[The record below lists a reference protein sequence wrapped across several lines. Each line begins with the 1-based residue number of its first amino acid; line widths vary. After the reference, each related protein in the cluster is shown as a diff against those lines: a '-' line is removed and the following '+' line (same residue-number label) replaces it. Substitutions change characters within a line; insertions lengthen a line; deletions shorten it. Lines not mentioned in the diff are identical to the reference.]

1 MQVTEI
7 TDTQVITDKDKDEL
21 LVKNSK
27 LSDHSSDVL
36 TALRLESNR

>member
-7 TDTQVITDKDKDEL
+7 TDTRVITDADKDEL
-21 LVKNSK
+21 LMKNRRF
-27 LSDHSSDVL
+27 SDHSSDVL